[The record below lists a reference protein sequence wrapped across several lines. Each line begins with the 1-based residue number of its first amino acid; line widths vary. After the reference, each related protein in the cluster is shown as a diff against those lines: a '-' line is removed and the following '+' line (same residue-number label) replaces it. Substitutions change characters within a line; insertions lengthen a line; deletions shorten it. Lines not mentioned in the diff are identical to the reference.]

1 MRPWD
6 GRLWIVA
13 RRSARPYV
21 GLALV
26 LALGVVLS
34 PHGADGRNVFLSAGN
49 LTDILLQQG
58 EIGIIALAMTLVVIA
73 GGIDLS
79 VGSVLAFS
87 ASLAGLLLVR
97 WSPGISIGAQIAAA
111 VAAVLFL
118 GAAIGAVNGIIITRL
133 RLQPFVMTLAAM
145 IGVRGL
151 TRWMTGNTNIDFGF
165 DAAASA
171 RFSDLFARKPL
182 VLALWAVLAVAAHL
196 VLARTVLGRY
206 LRAIGENEKAA
217 AYTGLPIRM
226 ARTATYVACGAAAAL
241 AGLVHAARSHQGN
254 PNDGVAYELDVIA
267 AVVIGGTAL
276 SGGRGTI
283 LGTVTGTLILGVLT
297 NVLRLRMVDSN
308 VELMVKA
315 VIIIAAVWLQRRDR
329 HLPQS

>member
-1 MRPWD
+1 MSPRLSWMWARARWHSRPFI
-6 GRLWIVA
+6 GIILVVIL
-13 RRSARPYV
+13 
-21 GLALV
+21 GV
-26 LALGVVLS
+26 LAS
-34 PHGADGRNVFLSAGN
+34 PRGADGTVVFLSAGN

-87 ASLAGLLLVR
+87 ASLAGLLLVK
-97 WSPGISIGAQIAAA
+97 WAPACSVGLQIAAA
-111 VAAVLFL
+111 VAAVLVL
-118 GAAIGAVNGIIITRL
+118 GAAIGAVNGAIITRL

-151 TRWMTGNTNIDFGF
+151 TKWMTGNTNIDFGF
-165 DAAASA
+165 DAAPSA
-171 RFSDLFARKPL
+171 RFSEIFSQKPL
-182 VLALWAVLAVAAHL
+182 ILAVWAVLAVAAHL
-196 VLARTVLGRY
+196 LLARTVYGRR
-206 LRAIGENEKAA
+206 LRAIGENERAA
-217 AYTGLPIRM
+217 FFTGLPIRR
-226 ARTATYVACGAAAAL
+226 ARTLTYVLCGAAAAL

-276 SGGRGTI
+276 SGGQGTI

-308 VELMVKA
+308 IELMVKA
-315 VIIIAAVWLQRRDR
+315 VIIIVAVWIQRRDKSSS
-329 HLPQS
+329 PT

>member
-1 MRPWD
+1 MRSPAS
-6 GRLWIVA
+6 GRLGGAPQFI
-13 RRSARPYV
+13 RPFI
-21 GLALV
+21 GLILV
-26 LALGVVLS
+26 VALGVVLG
-34 PHGADGRNVFLSAGN
+34 PRGPDGGMVFLKGGN

-87 ASLAGLLLVR
+87 ASLSGLLLVR
-97 WSPGISIGAQIAAA
+97 WTPGWPVPLQIAAA
-111 VAAVLFL
+111 VAVVLLL
-118 GAAIGAVNGIIITRL
+118 GAVIGAANGAIITRL
-133 RLQPFVMTLAAM
+133 RLQPFVMTLASM

-151 TRWMTGNTNIDFGF
+151 TKWMTGNTNIDFGF

-171 RFSDLFARKPL
+171 RFSEVFSSKPL
-182 VLALWAVLAVAAHL
+182 IVAIWAVLAVAAH
-196 VLARTVLGRY
+196 VLLSRTVYGRY

-217 AYTGLPIRM
+217 AFTGLPIRM
-226 ARTATYVACGAAAAL
+226 ARTMTYVICGGAAAL

-276 SGGRGTI
+276 SGGQGTI

-308 VELMVKA
+308 VELMIKA
-315 VIIIAAVWLQRRDR
+315 VIIVVAVWLQRRDR
-329 HLPQS
+329 SPSHT

>member
-1 MRPWD
+1 MSAAFNRGWS
-6 GRLWIVA
+6 GA
-13 RRSARPYV
+13 RQLARPFL
-21 GLALV
+21 GLV
-26 LALGVVLS
+26 LVAVLGVVLS
-34 PHGADGRNVFLSAGN
+34 PRGADGRIVFLSGGN
-49 LTDILLQQG
+49 LTDILMQQG

-97 WSPGISIGAQIAAA
+97 WTPGCSVGTQIAAT
-111 VAAVLFL
+111 VGAVLFL
-118 GAAIGAVNGIIITRL
+118 GAAIGAVNGVIITRL

-171 RFSDLFARKPL
+171 RFSDIFSQKPL
-182 VLALWAVLAVAAHL
+182 ILALWAALAVAAHL
-196 VLARTVLGRY
+196 VLARTVYGRY
-206 LRAIGENEKAA
+206 LRAIGENERAA
-217 AYTGLPIRM
+217 AFTGLPIRA
-226 ARTATYVACGAAAAL
+226 ARTATYVICGAAAGL

-276 SGGRGTI
+276 SGGQGSI

-308 VELMVKA
+308 VELMIKA
-315 VIIIAAVWLQRRDR
+315 VIIIVAVWLQRRER
-329 HLPQS
+329 TTSQS

>member
-1 MRPWD
+1 MSTAPRSSL
-6 GRLWIVA
+6 G
-13 RRSARPYV
+13 SARQYIRPFI
-21 GLALV
+21 GLILV
-26 LALGVVLS
+26 LILGVSLS
-34 PHGADGRNVFLSAGN
+34 PRGAGGSVVFLSPGN

-87 ASLAGLLLVR
+87 ASLAGIMLVR
-97 WSPGISIGAQIAAA
+97 WSPDCPTGVQIAAT
-111 VAAVLFL
+111 VVAVLCL
-118 GAAIGAVNGIIITRL
+118 GGVIGAVNGAIITRL

-151 TRWMTGNTNIDFGF
+151 TKWMTGNTNIDFGF

-171 RFSDLFARKPL
+171 RFSDIFSRKPL
-182 VLALWAVLAVAAHL
+182 ILAVWAVLAVAAHL
-196 VLARTVLGRY
+196 VLSRTVFGRY

-217 AYTGLPIRM
+217 AFTGLPIRA
-226 ARTATYVACGAAAAL
+226 ARTITYILCGAAAAL

-276 SGGRGTI
+276 SGGQGTI
-283 LGTVTGTLILGVLT
+283 LGTVTGTLVLGVLT

-315 VIIIAAVWLQRRDR
+315 VIIIVAVWLQRRER
-329 HLPQS
+329 TPS

>member
-1 MRPWD
+1 MRLPLSQ
-6 GRLWIVA
+6 GLGGA
-13 RRSARPYV
+13 RRLLRPFI
-21 GLALV
+21 GLLLV
-26 LALGVVLS
+26 VVLGVVSS
-34 PHGADGRNVFLSAGN
+34 PRGAGGANVFLSAGN

-97 WSPGISIGAQIAAA
+97 WTPSCPAGVQIAAT

-118 GAAIGAVNGIIITRL
+118 GAAIGAVNGAVVTRL
-133 RLQPFVMTLAAM
+133 RLQPFVMTLASM

-151 TRWMTGNTNIDFGF
+151 TKWMTGNTNIDFGF

-171 RFSDLFARKPL
+171 RFADLFSRKPL
-182 VLALWAVLAVAAHL
+182 ILAVWAVLSVAAHL
-196 VLARTVLGRY
+196 VLARTVFGRY

-217 AYTGLPIRM
+217 AYTGLPIRL
-226 ARTATYVACGAAAAL
+226 ARTATYVLCGAAAAL

-276 SGGRGTI
+276 SGGQGTI
-283 LGTVTGTLILGVLT
+283 AGTVTGTLILGVLT

-315 VIIIAAVWLQRRDR
+315 VIIIAAVWIQRRGR
-329 HLPQS
+329 SFSAT